1 MTSAPAPAGNVL
13 ALPSVRV
20 VIVSGIFPPDIGG
33 PATHAADLARALR
46 GRDHDVVVLSL
57 TDGPATDRGSDLVL
71 LPRRWPWPVRL
82 TAATWWLLRHR
93 RAYDVVYA
101 TGLELP
107 AVAGS
112 RLARR
117 PVVLKVPGDS
127 AWERGRRHGLTTL
140 DFDEF
145 QEASGGP
152 FRLRA
157 MRRVRN
163 WAARNASA
171 LVVPSRYLGAMAGRW
186 ADGRTPVTVVLN
198 GVQAPAAG
206 PGRVGPTPVPDSA
219 GGLRLVFVGRLV
231 AHKRVEILLDA
242 VAASHPSV
250 TLDIVGTGP
259 EEAALG
265 ARAEALGVADRV
277 RFVGSLPHDDVMRR
291 LAAADALVSAT
302 SYEGLP
308 HVVIEA
314 LVCGTPV
321 ITTPAGGVVEVIS
334 DGDNGRLVDPA
345 DAGAF
350 AAVFEELRADAG
362 LRARMSARA
371 ALAGREWGFDRCA
384 DEIEG
389 LLAAVCGADQR
400 VPAEGPTAAPRP
412 RPRAVYFGRASVTWP
427 PGDDQ
432 RRKLAIHARQFRQLS
447 ISTGPV
453 GRRDVAGVKVILL
466 PRLRPRVVGAAL
478 FYGVG
483 PVLAVAAA
491 ARPGES
497 VVVCQS
503 PFEAV
508 GVVVARAL
516 VPRRLRPRLQVEL
529 HGDWRTASRMY
540 GSRWRG
546 VIARPA
552 DAAATWALRR
562 AERVRAVSVALEEL
576 ARDAGYTGPIDRHVT
591 YSEFDVFLDTPPVDP
606 PDRPVV
612 AFVGVL
618 ERYKAV
624 DVLLDAWPAVAARVP
639 DAQLVLVGAGSRQ
652 DEVEHRLAADGMASA
667 RRVDPMPQAELSA
680 VLDHASCLV
689 LPSRSEGLPRI
700 VLEAMARGRPVV
712 ASDVGGMRE
721 LVDSSTGRLVPA
733 EDVLGLVEALVEVLA
748 DPGLARAMGSTARAR
763 AERRRP
769 AAEYE
774 AGIGRLAD
782 WVRAGAKTETGR

>member
-1 MTSAPAPAGNVL
+1 M
-13 ALPSVRV
+13 
-20 VIVSGIFPPDIGG
+20 VIVSGIYPPDIGG

-46 GRDHDVVVLSL
+46 GRGHHVVVLSL
-57 TDGPATDRGSDLVL
+57 TDGAGTSRGSDVVL
-71 LPRRWPWPVRL
+71 LPRRWPWPVRIV
-82 TAATWWLLRHR
+82 AATWWLARHGP
-93 RAYDVVYA
+93 AFDVVYA

-112 RLARR
+112 HLARR

-152 FRLRA
+152 LRLRA
-157 MRRVRN
+157 MRQVRN

-171 LVVPSRYLGAMAGRW
+171 LVVPSHYLGAVAGRW
-186 ADGRTPVTVVLN
+186 AGGRTPVTVVLN
-198 GVQAPAAG
+198 GVAAPEPAAADAAG
-206 PGRVGPTPVPDSA
+206 AAGPTPVPDRA
-219 GGLRLVFVGRLV
+219 DGLGLVFVGRLV

-265 ARAEALGVADRV
+265 ARAETLGVADRV
-277 RFVGSLPHDDVMRR
+277 RFVGSLAHDEVMRR

-321 ITTPAGGVVEVIS
+321 VTTPAGGVVEVIA
-334 DGDNGRLVDPA
+334 DGDNGRLVEPA

-350 AAVFEELRADAG
+350 AAVFEELRTDAD
-362 LRARMSARA
+362 LRTRMSAAAARA
-371 ALAGREWGFDRCA
+371 GQEWGFDRCA

-389 LLAAVCGADQR
+389 LLAALVAGDRPQ
-400 VPAEGPTAAPRP
+400 PLPDETAAAAAKG
-412 RPRAVYFGRASVTWP
+412 RPRAVYFGRATVTWP

-447 ISTGPV
+447 ITTGPV

-466 PRLRPRVVGAAL
+466 PRLRPRVLGAAL

-483 PVLAVAAA
+483 PVVAVAAA
-491 ARPGES
+491 ARPGPS
-497 VVVCQS
+497 VIVCQS
-503 PFEAV
+503 PFEAL
-508 GVVVARAL
+508 GVVMARAL

-540 GSRWRG
+540 GSRWRR

-552 DAAATWALRR
+552 DAAATWTLRR
-562 AERVRAVSVALEEL
+562 AERVRAVSVALEDL
-576 ARDAGYTGPIDRHVT
+576 ARDAGYTGPVDRHVT
-591 YSEFDVFLDTPPVDP
+591 YSEFDVFLDTPPVDM

-624 DVLLDAWPAVAARVP
+624 DVLLDAWPAVVARIP
-639 DAQLVLVGAGSRQ
+639 DAQLLLVGAGSRQ
-652 DEVEHRLAADGMASA
+652 DEVEHRLAASGMASA
-667 RRVDPMPQAELSA
+667 RRVDPMPQAELAA
-680 VLDHASCLV
+680 VLDRASCLV

-721 LVDSSTGRLVPA
+721 LVDPSTGRLVPA
-733 EDVLGLVEALVEVLA
+733 EDVLGLVDALVEVLA
-748 DPGLARAMGSTARAR
+748 DPEMARAMGASARAR
-763 AERRRP
+763 AEQRRP

-774 AGIGRLAD
+774 EGIARLAA
-782 WVRAGAKTETGR
+782 WVRADGGARPGVTEPGR

>member
-1 MTSAPAPAGNVL
+1 M
-13 ALPSVRV
+13 
-20 VIVSGIFPPDIGG
+20 
-33 PATHAADLARALR
+33 
-46 GRDHDVVVLSL
+46 
-57 TDGPATDRGSDLVL
+57 
-71 LPRRWPWPVRL
+71 
-82 TAATWWLLRHR
+82 
-93 RAYDVVYA
+93 
-101 TGLELP
+101 
-107 AVAGS
+107 
-112 RLARR
+112 
-117 PVVLKVPGDS
+117 
-127 AWERGRRHGLTTL
+127 
-140 DFDEF
+140 
-145 QEASGGP
+145 
-152 FRLRA
+152 
-157 MRRVRN
+157 
-163 WAARNASA
+163 
-171 LVVPSRYLGAMAGRW
+171 
-186 ADGRTPVTVVLN
+186 
-198 GVQAPAAG
+198 
-206 PGRVGPTPVPDSA
+206 
-219 GGLRLVFVGRLV
+219 FVGRLV

-242 VAASHPSV
+242 LAASDPSV

-259 EEAALG
+259 EEAALT
-265 ARAEALGVADRV
+265 ARGEALGLAGRL
-277 RFVGSLPHDDVMRR
+277 RFRGSLHHDDVMRQ

-345 DAGAF
+345 DAATF

-371 ALAGREWGFDRCA
+371 ALAGLEWGFDRCA

-389 LLAAVCGADQR
+389 LLAAVSATKSRPG
-400 VPAEGPTAAPRP
+400 GAPRTP
-412 RPRAVYFGRASVTWP
+412 RPGPGPGPSTSAGPASPGPRATTSAASWPSTPASSASCRSAPGPSAAGRWRAC
-427 PGDDQ
+427 
-432 RRKLAIHARQFRQLS
+432 
-447 ISTGPV
+447 
-453 GRRDVAGVKVILL
+453 KVILL
-466 PRLRPRVVGAAL
+466 PRLRPRVLGAAL

-491 ARPGES
+491 ARRGRAWS
-497 VVVCQS
+497 S
-503 PFEAV
+503 
-508 GVVVARAL
+508 ARARSRRWGWWWPAPSCRDGCGRGCRSSSTATGA
-516 VPRRLRPRLQVEL
+516 PRPACTGAGGGR
-529 HGDWRTASRMY
+529 
-540 GSRWRG
+540 

-576 ARDAGYTGPIDRHVT
+576 ARDAGYTGPVDRHVT

-606 PDRPVV
+606 PARPVV

-624 DVLLDAWPAVAARVP
+624 DVLLDAWPAVVARVP

-680 VLDHASCLV
+680 VLDNASCLV

-763 AERRRP
+763 AEQRRP

-774 AGIGRLAD
+774 AGIGRLAA
-782 WVRAGAKTETGR
+782 WVRAGAETETETGR